1 LVVWARWTFPP
12 PTHHRRPINKIGDV
26 HHIKIL
32 IADNH
37 EVVIEGIKAVFQG
50 HPEFEVVGEALDGVQ
65 ALEQVRSLRP
75 DIVIM
80 DISMPHM
87 NGIEAARRIK
97 RLAPDVRVII
107 FTIHSNRK
115 YIIEL
120 LKVGISAYVLKES
133 PLSELILAVKAAK
146 EGGTYL
152 NPVVAAQLIHEQELE
167 EAGNDKD
174 GFEQLSMREREVL
187 KLLAD
192 GKTVKEIAG
201 QLCISP
207 KTVESHKYHIM
218 TKLGVRTIAG
228 LTKIAIKRELIQL

>member
-1 LVVWARWTFPP
+1 M
-12 PTHHRRPINKIGDV
+12 GDV

-120 LKVGISAYVLKES
+120 LKIGISAYVLKES

-192 GKTVKEIAG
+192 GKTVKEIAS

>member
-107 FTIHSNRK
+107 FTIHSNRE

>member
-1 LVVWARWTFPP
+1 MQKT
-12 PTHHRRPINKIGDV
+12 
-26 HHIKIL
+26 KIL
-32 IADNH
+32 IVDDH
-37 EVVIEGIKAVFQG
+37 QIVIEGIKGALKDY
-50 HPEFEVVGEALDGVQ
+50 PELDVRGEALDGVQ

-80 DISMPHM
+80 DICMPHM
-87 NGIEAARRIK
+87 NGIEATRRIK

-120 LKVGISAYVLKES
+120 LKIGISAYVLKES
-133 PLSELILAVKAAK
+133 PLSELIFAVKAAK

-152 NPVVAAQLIHEQELE
+152 NPVVAAQLIHEQGLE

-218 TKLGVRTIAG
+218 AKLDTRSLA
-228 LTKIAIKRELIQL
+228 ELIKMAIRKKLVEF

>member
-1 LVVWARWTFPP
+1 M
-12 PTHHRRPINKIGDV
+12 
-26 HHIKIL
+26 
-32 IADNH
+32 
-37 EVVIEGIKAVFQG
+37 VIEGIKAVFQG

-80 DISMPHM
+80 DICMPHM

-107 FTIHSNRK
+107 FTMYSNRE
-115 YIIEL
+115 YII
-120 LKVGISAYVLKES
+120 KMFKIGVSGYVLKES
-133 PLSELILAVKAAK
+133 PLSELILAINAAK
-146 EGGTYL
+146 KGGTYFGTTARMIL
-152 NPVVAAQLIHEQELE
+152 SEYLRDVEGAKSDE
-167 EAGNDKD
+167 GD
-174 GFEQLSMREREVL
+174 FESLSMREREVL

>member
-1 LVVWARWTFPP
+1 M
-12 PTHHRRPINKIGDV
+12 GDV

-107 FTIHSNRK
+107 FTIHSNRE

>member
-1 LVVWARWTFPP
+1 MQKT
-12 PTHHRRPINKIGDV
+12 
-26 HHIKIL
+26 KIL
-32 IADNH
+32 IVDDH
-37 EVVIEGIKAVFQG
+37 QIVIEGIKGALKDY
-50 HPEFEVVGEALDGVQ
+50 PELDVRGEALDGVQ

-80 DISMPHM
+80 DICMPHM
-87 NGIEAARRIK
+87 NGIEATRRIK

>member
-1 LVVWARWTFPP
+1 MQKT
-12 PTHHRRPINKIGDV
+12 
-26 HHIKIL
+26 KIL
-32 IADNH
+32 IVDDH
-37 EVVIEGIKAVFQG
+37 QIVIEGIKGALKDY
-50 HPEFEVVGEALDGVQ
+50 PELDVRGEALDGVQ

-80 DISMPHM
+80 DICMPHM

-218 TKLGVRTIAG
+218 AKLDTRSLADLI
-228 LTKIAIKRELIQL
+228 KMAIRKKLIEF

>member
-1 LVVWARWTFPP
+1 MLQGQKLDMQKT
-12 PTHHRRPINKIGDV
+12 
-26 HHIKIL
+26 KIL
-32 IADNH
+32 IVDDH
-37 EVVIEGIKAVFQG
+37 QIVIEGIKGALKDY
-50 HPEFEVVGEALDGVQ
+50 PELDVRGEALDGVQ

-80 DISMPHM
+80 DICMPHM
-87 NGIEAARRIK
+87 NGIEATRRIK

-107 FTIHSNRK
+107 FTMYSNRE
-115 YIIEL
+115 YII
-120 LKVGISAYVLKES
+120 KMFKIGVSGYVLKES
-133 PLSELILAVKAAK
+133 PLSELILAINAAK
-146 EGGTYL
+146 KGGTYFGTTARMIL
-152 NPVVAAQLIHEQELE
+152 SEHLKDVEGAKSDE
-167 EAGNDKD
+167 GN
-174 GFEQLSMREREVL
+174 FESLSMREREVL

>member
-1 LVVWARWTFPP
+1 M
-12 PTHHRRPINKIGDV
+12 
-26 HHIKIL
+26 
-32 IADNH
+32 
-37 EVVIEGIKAVFQG
+37 VIEGIKAVFQG

-107 FTIHSNRK
+107 FTIHSNRE

>member
-1 LVVWARWTFPP
+1 MQKT
-12 PTHHRRPINKIGDV
+12 
-26 HHIKIL
+26 KIL
-32 IADNH
+32 IVDDH
-37 EVVIEGIKAVFQG
+37 QIVIEGIKGALKDY
-50 HPEFEVVGEALDGVQ
+50 PELDVRGEALDGVQ